1 MAGSN
6 NTPTCGSL
14 DVSAFHLE
22 AAVLISRWVI
32 SQDLLA
38 FLICSFCLYF
48 NSLIL
53 WLFKAVFTTG
63 IGGLLFLDNEEHL

>member
-6 NTPTCGSL
+6 NTPTRGSL
-14 DVSAFHLE
+14 DVSALHLE
-22 AAVLISRWVI
+22 AAVLIRQWVI
-32 SQDLLA
+32 SLDLLA
-38 FLICSFCLYF
+38 FWIYSFYLYF

-53 WLFKAVFTTG
+53 WLFKAVVTTG